1 MIVQKTFSKGL
12 PINHGSRCEWPSV
25 TPGEHFSVR
34 VSSEETDG
42 TYTMLEIVAD
52 HRNGTPMHLHQNED
66 EHFIILEGMAHLPYG
81 EKTVNAPAGTNIKEA
96 EIKQGHRQA
105 LYWLISLVAL
115 VFLLVGILC
124 LLESATPRRASADQL
139 RFAAEGEPSEA
150 EIALGQAIQPI
161 SVRH

>member
-66 EHFIILEGMAHLPYG
+66 LHFIILEGTA
-81 EKTVNAPAGTNIKEA
+81 
-96 EIKQGHRQA
+96 QGHRKA
-105 LYWLISLVAL
+105 VYWLISLVAL

-150 EIALGQAIQPI
+150 EIALGQAIQAI

>member
-81 EKTVNAPAGTNIKEA
+81 EKTVNTPAGTNIKEA

-139 RFAAEGEPSEA
+139 WFAAEGEPSEA
-150 EIALGQAIQPI
+150 EIALGQAIQAI

>member
-1 MIVQKTFSKGL
+1 MIVQEKFSKGL

-66 EHFIILEGMAHLPYG
+66 EHFIFLEGMAHLAYG
-81 EKTVNAPAGTNIKEA
+81 EKTVNAQPAQTLK
-96 EIKQGHRQA
+96 K
-105 LYWLISLVAL
+105 
-115 VFLLVGILC
+115 
-124 LLESATPRRASADQL
+124 PR
-139 RFAAEGEPSEA
+139 
-150 EIALGQAIQPI
+150 
-161 SVRH
+161 